1 MAKQRR
7 GGSLGNRHSQV
18 GLPALGWGHKEG
30 RSLQEWQGESKS
42 AKEMGINE
50 GRRYEDSIGSLAEIK
65 DLVLRRGGCAG
76 ESGLCGEGRGLCGG
90 EREG

>member
-1 MAKQRR
+1 
-7 GGSLGNRHSQV
+7 
-18 GLPALGWGHKEG
+18 
-30 RSLQEWQGESKS
+30 
-42 AKEMGINE
+42 MGINE